1 MLWKKGA
8 LQNEDLQRAFLYSA
22 YAETGLQGIAE

>member
-8 LQNEDLQRAFLYSA
+8 LQNEELQRALLYPV